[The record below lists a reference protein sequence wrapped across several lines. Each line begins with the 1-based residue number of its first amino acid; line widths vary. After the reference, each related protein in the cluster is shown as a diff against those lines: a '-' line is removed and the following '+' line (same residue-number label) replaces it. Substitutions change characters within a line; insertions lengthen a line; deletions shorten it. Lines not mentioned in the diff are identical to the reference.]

1 MRNLI
6 VLGATGSIGTQA
18 LEIAA
23 AYPEDIRIAALSA
36 HGNASLLFEQVRL
49 FRPRAAAITSGE
61 VEIPEDLNFCQW
73 YFGPHALKEIVRDI
87 PCDDVLVAVVGMAS
101 LECVLQARKL
111 SRRVLLANKETLV
124 AGGQIIMPVCD
135 VLGENPTLI
144 PVDSEH
150 SAIYQCLQAAQG
162 NPFERLILTASGG
175 PFRTWKQEDIM
186 RATAKQAL
194 KHPNWEMG
202 QKITIDSA
210 TMFNKALE
218 IIEAKWLFDAAPKQ
232 IDVCV
237 HPQSIVHSLVEFAD
251 GTQLA
256 QLGTP
261 DMRTPIMYAMIYPRR
276 KAALGEK
283 LDLAKLGTLTFE
295 EVDEQRF
302 PAIRMAYDA
311 MEAEGAALCIL
322 NAANE
327 VAVAHFL
334 KERIPFHAITDT
346 VRSVLDGL
354 SLPADS
360 VEAIL
365 YADALAR
372 QKAEDYIQK
381 LT

>member
-202 QKITIDSA
+202 QKITIYSA

-311 MEAEGAALCIL
+311 MGAEGAAPCIL